1 MLRAVRCI
9 TTPARLSMRTPIRRF
24 EVPAI
29 RTAEKMCAERSAS
42 PTAPTI
48 GLVCLASLSARA
60 EHVVTLNEN
69 VAAGLTGT
77 NTTAST
83 SSAYAGTP
91 VSDHS
96 GISTSS
102 AVADY
107 SVAATT
113 SNGAAMIALDFGVPA
128 ASTGSLRWTRP
139 LCIRI
144 E

>member
-1 MLRAVRCI
+1 
-9 TTPARLSMRTPIRRF
+9 MRTPIRRF

-29 RTAEKMCAERSAS
+29 LTTKKMCTESSSS
-42 PTAPTI
+42 PTATTI

-60 EHVVTLNEN
+60 EHVVTVNDN

-77 NTTAST
+77 NATASA

-91 VSDHS
+91 VSGHS

-107 SVAATT
+107 SIAATT
-113 SNGAAMIALDFGVPA
+113 SCGAAMIALNFGVSA
-128 ASTGSLRWTRP
+128 ASTGSLRWARP
-139 LCIRI
+139 SYI
-144 E
+144 